1 MVINSVVGD
10 IVMERLDFER
20 EKHGYHNFVNYT
32 VRLIDKIS
40 RSGGDI
46 NEIVDS
52 KGNSIAHICPDN
64 LDIVKAFVEAGGDL
78 NAKNK
83 DDETALH
90 KFFISAGNHIYGKKQ
105 EFERNS
111 SLNFYKDLATKS
123 QSFLE
128 LFEFYLKAGADPNI
142 KEKVRKYAWKV
153 GFPLKEKEKRIK
165 KDWVRNKSI
174 ADRMAEYLDEVGDE
188 KYAKQFLEVACKY
201 NMQLSESLI
210 SKYNIAPDELKS
222 KLKQEPKQN
231 IEEEYFDLG
240 R

>member
-1 MVINSVVGD
+1 MVINPVIGD

-64 LDIVKAFVEAGGDL
+64 LNIVKAFVEAGGNL

-90 KFFISAGNHIYGKKQ
+90 KFFISAGNHIYGIKQ
-105 EFERNS
+105 EFD
-111 SLNFYKDLATKS
+111 SLSFYKDVATKS

-128 LFEFYLKAGADPNI
+128 LFEFYLKSGADPNI

-174 ADRMAEYLDEVGDE
+174 KDRMKEYLDEVGNE

-201 NMQLSESLI
+201 DMQLSESLI
-210 SKYNIAPDELKS
+210 SKYNIAPDGLKNEQ
-222 KLKQEPKQN
+222 KQEQN
-231 IEEEYFDLG
+231 IKEEYFELG